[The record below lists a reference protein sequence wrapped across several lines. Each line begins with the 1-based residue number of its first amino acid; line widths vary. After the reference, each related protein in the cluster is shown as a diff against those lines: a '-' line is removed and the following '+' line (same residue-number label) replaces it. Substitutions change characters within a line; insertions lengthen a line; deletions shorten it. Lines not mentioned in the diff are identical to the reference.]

1 MISGELLKVL
11 RCSACGGTPLGL
23 EIEERAGDVVARGSL
38 MCPDCKRW
46 YPVRRDIPSLMPPQ
60 LASNLRAADQHW
72 VQWRA
77 TMSDFLSWRDRVWAD
92 PEQARARR
100 EQATQMHRRFVD
112 FCALPTGEFR
122 CLDVGSGTGHLAD
135 LLPAECHYIGI
146 DPLAGGSAP
155 GLDAPPEYMPRPER
169 PVALVQAV
177 AEDLPFLDES
187 FDVALIVGS
196 LDHCNDPRVA
206 LAETRRVLRPGGVL
220 GVLLGLHQER
230 AEGGLGGVL
239 RSIRTALSG
248 RQAPDARRTHM
259 FSFTLE
265 QLRAL
270 VAERFQV
277 DVATL
282 DESGRAFVRAIREDG
297 GPAQ

>member
-11 RCSACGGTPLGL
+11 RCSACGGTPLAL
-23 EIEERAGDVVARGSL
+23 DVEEQESDVVTKGSL

-46 YPVRRDIPSLMPPQ
+46 YPVHNDIPSLMPPQ

-72 VQWRA
+72 AQWRV
-77 TMSDFLSWRDRVWAD
+77 TMTDFLAWRDRVWTD
-92 PEQARARR
+92 PEQAHARR
-100 EQATQMHRRFVD
+100 EQAAQMHRRFVD
-112 FCALPTGEFR
+112 FCALPAGEFR

-135 LLPAECHYIGI
+135 LLPPDCHYVGI

-155 GLDAPPEYMPRPER
+155 GLAAPPEQMPQPQR

-187 FDVALIVGS
+187 FDAALIVGS
-196 LDHCNDPRVA
+196 LDHCNDPRTA
-206 LAETRRVLRPGGVL
+206 LAETRRVLRAGGVL
-220 GVLLGLHQER
+220 GVLLGLHEDR
-230 AEGGLGGVL
+230 PGGGLGGAL
-239 RSIRTALSG
+239 RSIRAALSG
-248 RQAPDARRTHM
+248 AKALDARSTHM

-270 VAERFQV
+270 VAEQFGV
-277 DVATL
+277 DAATV
-282 DESGRAFVRAIREDG
+282 DESGRGFVRAIREDG